1 MTSNQVELQAAV
13 QEYWDA
19 RPCDSDAS
27 RLAPGSRFYFAEIEV
42 ERYVYQRHV
51 LEFLNEIDWHGKRTL
66 EIGTGV
72 GTDARQLIA
81 RGADYDGIN
90 IDEGSSAVTRR
101 ALAAFELHGRVHVM
115 DATAMR
121 FPDATFDAVYSF
133 GVLHHIPNVERAL
146 VEIHRVL
153 KKGGLLLLMVYNRS
167 SINYQLE
174 IRVLRRWGIHLLAV
188 PGAISLL
195 SRLGFPRSTLQRHLE
210 LYRALGRLNDEEWL
224 SRNTDGPDNPYSRV
238 YSHAEVKE
246 LLSGRFRILRQ
257 QVCYFDPRHWGSLA
271 RLLPQSAIQILGR
284 RWGWHRV
291 VLAQRL

>member
-1 MTSNQVELQAAV
+1 MTSNPVELQAAV
-13 QEYWDA
+13 QEYWGA
-19 RPCDSDAS
+19 TPCDSDAS
-27 RLAPGSRFYFAEIEV
+27 RLTPGSRSYFAEIEV

-133 GVLHHIPNVERAL
+133 GVLHHIPNVERAV

-153 KKGGLLLLMVYNRS
+153 KKGGLLLFMVYNRS

-174 IRVLRRWGIHLLAV
+174 IRVLRRWAIHLLAV
-188 PGAISLL
+188 PGAIPLL
-195 SRLGFPRSTLQRHLE
+195 SRLGFPRPTLQRHLE

-238 YSHAEVKE
+238 YSHAEVGE
-246 LLSGRFRILRQ
+246 LLGEQFRILRQ
-257 QVCYFDPRHWGSLA
+257 QVCYFDPRHWGALG
-271 RLLPQSAIQILGR
+271 RLLPQATIQFLGR
-284 RWGWHRV
+284 RWGWHRI